1 MQIHLKKKSARIDFF
16 IFESISEYLFFFNF
30 HPIDIF
36 IFFVIIDSKELKSI
50 QANSNI
56 RNRHYDKKTGN
67 QNYCIKQN
75 PYQRTCK
82 RGVSF
87 RNGKTEHGLSASCP
101 AFSFFI
107 RLSGCSNVFLHSYLH
122 VPCPMFLLRRVK
134 TGVFT
139 LIELLMRKS
148 CKSGISFRQQNR
160 AGRCQSS
167 DLTSSFSIQLLN
179 CSIVRLFKCFPVP
192 SYFRVPCSSV
202 LTSRVKTRVFTLIEL
217 LIVIAIIAILA
228 GMLLPALNKAREK
241 AKAIQCIGSLKQC
254 GYAVQLYR
262 DTYDDWFW
270 NGVSGITENDNKV
283 YWD

>member
-50 QANSNI
+50 QANSDI

-107 RLSGCSNVFLHSYLH
+107 RLLDCSIAQKFFYI
-122 VPCPMFLLRRVK
+122 LL
-134 TGVFT
+134 
-139 LIELLMRKS
+139 
-148 CKSGISFRQQNR
+148 
-160 AGRCQSS
+160 QSS
-167 DLTSSFSIQLLN
+167 
-179 CSIVRLFKCFPVP
+179 LFD
-192 SYFRVPCSSV
+192 V
-202 LTSRVKTRVFTLIEL
+202 LTSQGENKDFHADRVPHE
-217 LIVIAIIAILA
+217 
-228 GMLLPALNKAREK
+228 EK
-241 AKAIQCIGSLKQC
+241 L
-254 GYAVQLYR
+254 
-262 DTYDDWFW
+262 
-270 NGVSGITENDNKV
+270 
-283 YWD
+283 

>member
-36 IFFVIIDSKELKSI
+36 IFFVIINSKELKSI

-107 RLSGCSNVFLHSYLH
+107 RLLDCSIAQKFFYIL
-122 VPCPMFLLRRVK
+122 F
-134 TGVFT
+134 
-139 LIELLMRKS
+139 
-148 CKSGISFRQQNR
+148 
-160 AGRCQSS
+160 QSS
-167 DLTSSFSIQLLN
+167 
-179 CSIVRLFKCFPVP
+179 LFD
-192 SYFRVPCSSV
+192 V
-202 LTSRVKTRVFTLIEL
+202 LTSQGENKDFHADRVPHE
-217 LIVIAIIAILA
+217 
-228 GMLLPALNKAREK
+228 EK
-241 AKAIQCIGSLKQC
+241 L
-254 GYAVQLYR
+254 
-262 DTYDDWFW
+262 
-270 NGVSGITENDNKV
+270 
-283 YWD
+283 

>member
-1 MQIHLKKKSARIDFF
+1 MQIHLKKSARIDFF

-107 RLSGCSNVFLHSYLH
+107 RLLDCSIAQKFFYI
-122 VPCPMFLLRRVK
+122 LL
-134 TGVFT
+134 
-139 LIELLMRKS
+139 
-148 CKSGISFRQQNR
+148 
-160 AGRCQSS
+160 QSS
-167 DLTSSFSIQLLN
+167 
-179 CSIVRLFKCFPVP
+179 LFD
-192 SYFRVPCSSV
+192 V
-202 LTSRVKTRVFTLIEL
+202 LTSQGENKDFHSDRVPHE
-217 LIVIAIIAILA
+217 
-228 GMLLPALNKAREK
+228 EK
-241 AKAIQCIGSLKQC
+241 L
-254 GYAVQLYR
+254 
-262 DTYDDWFW
+262 
-270 NGVSGITENDNKV
+270 
-283 YWD
+283 

>member
-87 RNGKTEHGLSASCP
+87 RNGKTEH
-101 AFSFFI
+101 
-107 RLSGCSNVFLHSYLH
+107 
-122 VPCPMFLLRRVK
+122 
-134 TGVFT
+134 
-139 LIELLMRKS
+139 
-148 CKSGISFRQQNR
+148 
-160 AGRCQSS
+160 
-167 DLTSSFSIQLLN
+167 
-179 CSIVRLFKCFPVP
+179 
-192 SYFRVPCSSV
+192 
-202 LTSRVKTRVFTLIEL
+202 
-217 LIVIAIIAILA
+217 
-228 GMLLPALNKAREK
+228 
-241 AKAIQCIGSLKQC
+241 
-254 GYAVQLYR
+254 
-262 DTYDDWFW
+262 
-270 NGVSGITENDNKV
+270 
-283 YWD
+283 

>member
-107 RLSGCSNVFLHSYLH
+107 RLLDCSIAQKFFYI
-122 VPCPMFLLRRVK
+122 LL
-134 TGVFT
+134 
-139 LIELLMRKS
+139 
-148 CKSGISFRQQNR
+148 
-160 AGRCQSS
+160 QSS
-167 DLTSSFSIQLLN
+167 
-179 CSIVRLFKCFPVP
+179 LFD
-192 SYFRVPCSSV
+192 V
-202 LTSRVKTRVFTLIEL
+202 LTSQGESKDFHADRVPHE
-217 LIVIAIIAILA
+217 
-228 GMLLPALNKAREK
+228 EK
-241 AKAIQCIGSLKQC
+241 L
-254 GYAVQLYR
+254 
-262 DTYDDWFW
+262 
-270 NGVSGITENDNKV
+270 
-283 YWD
+283 